1 MSRTYLEPSWSVGW
15 NGEGKAGV
23 DVPDV
28 EESAAAKDVVTPL
41 VGAVD
46 ESTDK
51 TANDQGDAHEEGGHD
66 VGEREAGG
74 EENRQEEEGE
84 SNEPLD
90 VPHILQHKVSKA
102 AFAPSITR
110 NVPRSDGS
118 RRCRGIRSRWG
129 WNRGQTPWRSR
140 QDWQW

>member
-1 MSRTYLEPSWSVGW
+1 ME
-15 NGEGKAGV
+15 V
-23 DVPDV
+23 DIPDV
-28 EESAAAKDVVTPL
+28 EESAAAEDIVTPL

-46 ESTDK
+46 EGTNK
-51 TANDQGDAHEEGGHD
+51 TADDKGDAHEEGGHD

-74 EENRQEEEGE
+74 EENRQEEERE

-90 VPHILQHKVSKA
+90 VPHVLYGEINMA
-102 AFAPSITR
+102 AFAPSITG
-110 NVPRSDGS
+110 NVPRSDVS
-118 RRCRGIRSRWG
+118 RRCHGTRSQWE